1 MKSLTSA
8 SRSEVPRWDA
18 GFHGLNALASPVSR
32 AQNPRVTNDEAV
44 EILEAHGLRA
54 SAQRVAVARHV
65 LPATNHPTANA
76 VWKKVTRHFPQ
87 ISRATIYNTLAAFV
101 EAGLLHKLSLDEGDA
116 VYDPCTEPHHHFI
129 DDRTG
134 RITDIPWDALRVE
147 GLEGLEGL
155 EGIDVRDFQVVVRGR
170 TGRTS

>member
-1 MKSLTSA
+1 MNT
-8 SRSEVPRWDA
+8 
-18 GFHGLNALASPVSR
+18 LASPLRS
-32 AQNPRVTNDEAV
+32 AQNVEVTNDEAV

-65 LPATNHPTANA
+65 LSAKNHPTANA

-101 EAGLLHKLSLDEGDA
+101 EAGLLHKLSLDDGDA
-116 VYDPCTEPHHHFI
+116 VYDPCIEPHHHFV

-134 RITDIPWDALRVE
+134 QITDIPWDALQVD
-147 GLEGLEGL
+147 GLEGL

-170 TGRTS
+170 LAGRKR